1 MPSMSNEISPVV
13 TVSEAAQILGLSA
26 DMVRLLDKQGKLQA
40 VRLGNRYRVFVR
52 SHVEQLRIARAA
64 RKAKARGR
72 RT

>member
-1 MPSMSNEISPVV
+1 MSSEASPVV

-26 DMVRLLDKQGKLQA
+26 DMVRLLDRQGKLTA

-64 RKAKARGR
+64 RKAKARPTR
-72 RT
+72 